1 VSLNGRQRQADAPGF
16 LNTNGK
22 AFPKKLLI
30 FAAWTVAVFLF
41 ASQWYAYDAAHGFAD
56 PFIFYV
62 GWSCY
67 LWGVLTPLAV
77 CLAWRHPIGSST
89 WMRAIAFHLVISV
102 LLTTVQLSIEAW
114 IAVLR
119 ADGSWPLIVA
129 VRHYLTQHVQ
139 VGLMTY
145 WLVLGATHFYRI
157 YDEGRTRQ
165 LRAAQLEARL
175 AELQIQNLRAQ
186 LHPHFLF
193 NTLQAAA
200 TLIHEDPGGAEDILL
215 RLSDLLRISLD
226 EMRTQEIRVAREI
239 EFLEHYI
246 AIQQRRFG
254 DRLRFELQI
263 NPNVIDCAVPTL
275 VLQPLVENAIRHGIA
290 KSRDK
295 DVVTVRAFR
304 DGQHL
309 RLEVANLAS
318 TLDDTPEQLFPR
330 GVGLSNTEGRLA
342 QLYGEH
348 QSLALFNLK
357 PRGVCVRLSIPLRE
371 LPADERAP
379 ARAVTA

>member
-1 VSLNGRQRQADAPGF
+1 MSLDGQPVEASPPGF
-16 LNTNGK
+16 LNTHGK
-22 AFPKKLLI
+22 TFPKRLLI
-30 FAAWTVAVFLF
+30 FSAWALVVLLF
-41 ASQWYAYDAAHGFAD
+41 TGQWYAYDTAHGFAD
-56 PFIFYV
+56 PFVFYL

-67 LWGVLTPLAV
+67 LWGVLTPLAMW
-77 CLAWRHPIGSST
+77 LAWRHPIGSGT
-89 WMRAIAFHLVISV
+89 WMRAVAFHLAISL

-119 ADGSWPLIVA
+119 AGGSWPLLAA

-139 VGLMTY
+139 VGLITY
-145 WLVLGATHFYRI
+145 WLVLGATHFYRV
-157 YDEGRTRQ
+157 YDQARRRQ
-165 LRAAQLEARL
+165 LHAAQLEARL
-175 AELQIQNLRAQ
+175 AEVQIQNLRAQ

-200 TLIHEDPGGAEDILL
+200 TLIHEDAGGAEDILL

-226 EMRTQEIRVAREI
+226 EMRTQEIRVEREI

-246 AIQQRRFG
+246 AIQHRRFG

-263 NPNVIDCAVPTL
+263 DPNVIGCAVPTL

-290 KSRDK
+290 KSREK
-295 DVVTVRAFR
+295 DVVTVRVFG
-304 DGQHL
+304 DGKHL
-309 RLEVANLAS
+309 RLEVANMAS
-318 TLDDTPEQLFPR
+318 TLDDAPERLFPR
-330 GVGLSNTEGRLA
+330 GVGLSNTQARLA

-357 PRGVCVRLSIPLRE
+357 PNGVCVQLSIPLRE
-371 LPADERAP
+371 LSAEQSGP
-379 ARAVTA
+379 ARAAIA

>member
-1 VSLNGRQRQADAPGF
+1 MSLDRRRAQANAPSF
-16 LNTNGK
+16 LNAAK
-22 AFPKKLLI
+22 EPFRKRLLI
-30 FAAWTVAVFLF
+30 FGGWVVVVLLF
-41 ASQWYAYDAAHGFAD
+41 ASQWYTYDTAHGFAD
-56 PFIFYV
+56 PFIFYI

-77 CLAWRHPIGSST
+77 WLGWRHPIGLGS
-89 WMRAIAFHLVISV
+89 WMHAIAFHLAISV
-102 LLTTVQLSIEAW
+102 LLTTVQLSIEAC

-119 ADGSWPLIVA
+119 AGGSWPLLAA

-145 WLVLGATHFYRI
+145 WLVLGAAHFYRI
-157 YDEGRTRQ
+157 YDQARTRQ

-175 AELQIQNLRAQ
+175 AEVQIENLRAQ

-200 TLIHEDPGGAEDILL
+200 TLIHEDPAAAEDILI

-226 EMRTQEIRVAREI
+226 EMRTQEIRVDREI

-263 NPNVIDCAVPTL
+263 DPHVVDCAVPTL
-275 VLQPLVENAIRHGIA
+275 VLQPLVENAIRHGIS
-290 KSRDK
+290 KSREK

-304 DGQHL
+304 DGEHL
-309 RLEVANLAS
+309 GLEVANLAS
-318 TLDDTPEQLFPR
+318 TLDDAPERLLPR
-330 GVGLSNTEGRLA
+330 GVGLSNTQGRLA
-342 QLYGEH
+342 QLYGED
-348 QSLALFNLK
+348 QSLKLFNLN
-357 PRGVCVRLSIPLRE
+357 PRGVCVRLSIPLHE
-371 LPADERAP
+371 LPAGERAP
-379 ARAVTA
+379 ARTVTA

>member
-1 VSLNGRQRQADAPGF
+1 VSLNGRQRRADAPGF

-30 FAAWTVAVFLF
+30 FAAWAVAVFLF

-89 WMRAIAFHLVISV
+89 WMRTIAFHLVISV
-102 LLTTVQLSIEAW
+102 LLATVQLSFEAW

-129 VRHYLTQHVQ
+129 ARHYLTQHVQ

-145 WLVLGATHFYRI
+145 WLVLGAAHFYRI

-193 NTLQAAA
+193 NTLQAAV

-263 NPNVIDCAVPTL
+263 DSNVIDCAVPTL

-295 DVVTVRAFR
+295 DVVTVRAFQ

-330 GVGLSNTEGRLA
+330 GWAYQIRKGGLGNSVGNTSRW
-342 QLYGEH
+342 
-348 QSLALFNLK
+348 
-357 PRGVCVRLSIPLRE
+357 RCSI
-371 LPADERAP
+371 
-379 ARAVTA
+379 

>member
-1 VSLNGRQRQADAPGF
+1 MSLDRQQTQANAPSV
-16 LNTNGK
+16 LNAGK
-22 AFPKKLLI
+22 RPFRKRLLI
-30 FAAWTVAVFLF
+30 VAAWALAVLLF
-41 ASQWYAYDAAHGFAD
+41 ASQWYAYDAAHGLTA

-67 LWGVLTPLAV
+67 LWGVLTPLSV
-77 CLAWRHPIGSST
+77 WLAWRHPIGSGT
-89 WMRAIAFHLVISV
+89 WKRAIAFHLAISM
-102 LLTTVQLSIEAW
+102 LLTSVQLSIEAW

-119 ADGSWPLIVA
+119 AGGDWPLLAA

-157 YDEGRTRQ
+157 YDQDRKRQ

-175 AELQIQNLRAQ
+175 AEVQIENLRAQ
-186 LHPHFLF
+186 LHPHFMF

-226 EMRTQEIRVAREI
+226 EMHTQEIRVDREI
-239 EFLEHYI
+239 EFVEHYI

-263 NPNVIDCAVPTL
+263 DPNVVDCAVPTL

-290 KSRDK
+290 KSREK

-304 DGQHL
+304 DGEHL

-318 TLDDTPEQLFPR
+318 TLDDRPEQLLPR
-330 GVGLSNTEGRLA
+330 GLGLSNTQGRLE

-371 LPADERAP
+371 LPADEKAP

>member
-1 VSLNGRQRQADAPGF
+1 MPLDGRHTQANAPSF
-16 LNTNGK
+16 SNATK
-22 AFPKKLLI
+22 EPFRKRLLI
-30 FAAWTVAVFLF
+30 FGGWVVVVLLF

-56 PFIFYV
+56 PFIFYI

-67 LWGVLTPLAV
+67 LWGVLPPLAV
-77 CLAWRHPIGSST
+77 WLAWHHPIGPGT
-89 WMRAIAFHLVISV
+89 RMRAIAFHLAISV
-102 LLTTVQLSIEAW
+102 LLTTVQLSLEAW

-119 ADGSWPLIVA
+119 AGGSWPLLAA

-145 WLVLGATHFYRI
+145 WLVVGATHFYRI
-157 YDEGRTRQ
+157 YDQARTRQ

-175 AELQIQNLRAQ
+175 AEVQIENLRAQ

-200 TLIHEDPGGAEDILL
+200 TLIHEDPEAAEDILL

-226 EMRTQEIRVAREI
+226 EMRTQEIRVGREI

-246 AIQQRRFG
+246 TIQQRRFG

-263 NPNVIDCAVPTL
+263 DAHVVDCAVPTL
-275 VLQPLVENAIRHGIA
+275 VLQPLVENAIRHGVA
-290 KSRDK
+290 KSREN

-318 TLDDTPEQLFPR
+318 TLDDAPERLLPR
-330 GVGLSNTEGRLA
+330 GVGLSNTQGRLA
-342 QLYGEH
+342 QLYGED
-348 QSLALFNLK
+348 QSLMLFNLK
-357 PRGVCVRLSIPLRE
+357 PRGVCVRLSIPFRE